1 MSPTQHAHAAGNGA
15 TSNANP
21 YAHFA
26 WSYQDRLRAYP
37 TYTYTLA
44 HTTWKYGNYTGEH
57 TKAMGR
63 DCAVC
68 SLLSIMHQT

>member
-1 MSPTQHAHAAGNGA
+1 MPPSRPRTAGNGA

-26 WSYQDRLRAYP
+26 YNYQDRLRTYP

-44 HTTWKYGNYTGEH
+44 HTTWKYGNYTGGH
-57 TKAMGR
+57 TLALMLFGT
-63 DCAVC
+63 A
-68 SLLSIMHQT
+68 

>member
-1 MSPTQHAHAAGNGA
+1 MPLQLLHLTGAAGNGA

-26 WSYQDRLRAYP
+26 YNYQDRLKSYP

-44 HTTWKYGNYTGEH
+44 HTSWKYGNYTGASPPALPH
-57 TKAMGR
+57 PLPCT
-63 DCAVC
+63 
-68 SLLSIMHQT
+68 